1 MDSPI
6 ALLGGRPWAVILPL
20 FRLIRRVLPQDI
32 QLWLSQISC
41 ILSISTCASVIRFA
55 PSGFPD
61 SGNGLWYTSPG
72 TKWAHDLLPIGNGHL
87 AAMLPG
93 GTTQESIQLNIES
106 LWSGGPFQDPT
117 YNGGN
122 NLPSQRTQLAED
134 MQRIRQTIFS
144 SPSGTID
151 NIAEI
156 MTPAGAYG
164 SYAGAGYILV
174 TMNTTGLVSGYVRWL
189 DLDTAVQRTMW
200 SQKGVHFVRESFCSH
215 PLQACVQHINTTAS
229 TLPTLTYAYSVAAE
243 TGLPLPNITCFDSS
257 TLRIRNVILD
267 PGMLYEILV
276 RVEAPGGKISC
287 TANASSSPSNA
298 TLIVTHASEAWV
310 TWFGDTDYDIAAG
323 DSTSNFS
330 FQGPDPHNN
339 LIDLMSSVYANTDSY
354 TSILDAHISDYVSLT
369 DRFSIS
375 LGQTPDFKTPTDQI
389 VASYRSHI
397 GNPYLEWL
405 LFNYGRYLLVSSAR
419 GILPANLQGKWA
431 DAHSN
436 AWGSDYHSNINIQM
450 NYWFAEMANLD
461 VTRSLFDYFE
471 NTWVPRGRY
480 TAEILYNVSRGWVT
494 HNEMNIFGHTG
505 MKLSGNSALWANY
518 PESNAWMM
526 IHIWDHLDYTN
537 DVKWWRRQGWPLL
550 KGAASFHLEKLVEDL
565 HFNDTT
571 LVTVPCNSP
580 EQTPI
585 TFGCA
590 HSQQL
595 IWQMFNA
602 VEKGFVIAGDS
613 DIGFLDAIRT
623 SREKMDMGLRIGR
636 WGQLQEWKVDID
648 QPTDTHRHLSHLIG
662 LYPGY
667 AIASYSP
674 SLQGGLTVGGT
685 FMNYTKKQV
694 LDAAEISLIH
704 RGNGTGP
711 DADAGWE
718 KVWRAAAWA
727 QLGNGTEFYKELTY
741 AIERNFAQ
749 NLFSLYTYGST
760 IFQIDANFGYPAAVL
775 NALIQA
781 PDVASMSIPLEVTL
795 LPALPLSWSSGS
807 VRGARIR
814 GGITLD
820 LSWKRG
826 KPNMAKFTVDDDV
839 AGQVR
844 DVNVNYAGRVVGRF
858 RSNPGTIKNIR
869 F

>member
-6 ALLGGRPWAVILPL
+6 ALLGGRPWAVILPV
-20 FRLIRRVLPQDI
+20 FHLIRRILPQNV
-32 QLWLSQISC
+32 QLWLNQISC
-41 ILSISTCASVIRFA
+41 VLSISICASVIRIV
-55 PSGFPD
+55 PSGFPA

-72 TKWAHDLLPIGNGHL
+72 TRWAKDLLPVGNGHL
-87 AAMLPG
+87 AD
-93 GTTQESIQLNIES
+93 S
-106 LWSGGPFQDPT
+106 T

-122 NLPSQRTQLAED
+122 NLRSQRIQLAEAT
-134 MQRIRQTIFS
+134 QRIRQNIFS
-144 SPSGTID
+144 SPSGTIQ

-174 TMNTTGLVSGYVRWL
+174 TMDASGPVSDYTRWL
-189 DLDTAVQRTMW
+189 DLDAAVQRTTW
-200 SQKGVHFVRESFCSH
+200 SQKGAQKSFCSH
-215 PLQACVQHINTTAS
+215 PLQACVH
-229 TLPTLTYAYSVAAE
+229 
-243 TGLPLPNITCFDSS
+243 S
-257 TLRIRNVILD
+257 TLRVRNVIFK
-267 PGMLYEILV
+267 PGMLYEFLV
-276 RVEAPGGKISC
+276 RVEAPGGEVSC
-287 TANASSSPSNA
+287 TANADSSPNNA
-298 TLIVTHASEAWV
+298 TLTVIGASEAW
-310 TWFGDTDYDIAAG
+310 DYDMAAG
-323 DSTSNFS
+323 DFTSNFS

-339 LIDLMSSVYANTDSY
+339 LIDLMSSMHASTDSY
-354 TSILDAHISDYVSLT
+354 TAVLNAHISDYTSLM

-375 LGQTPDFKTPTDQI
+375 LGQTPDFKLPTDQI
-389 VASYRSHI
+389 VASYQSHI

-419 GILPANLQGKWA
+419 GTLPANLQGKWA
-431 DAHSN
+431 DAQVN
-436 AWGSDYHSNINIQM
+436 AWGSDSNVNIQM
-450 NYWFAEMANLD
+450 NYWLAEMTNLD
-461 VTRSLFDYFE
+461 VTSSLFNYFE
-471 NTWVPRGRY
+471 NTWVPRG
-480 TAEILYNVSRGWVT
+480 SHGWVT
-494 HNEMNIFGHTG
+494 HNEMNVRHTLIVVVLQIFGHTG
-505 MKLSGNSALWANY
+505 MKLLGNSAQWANY

-526 IHIWDHLDYTN
+526 IHVWDHLDYTN
-537 DVKWWRRQGWPLL
+537 DVQWWRRQGWPLL

-565 HFNDTT
+565 YFNDST

-595 IWQMFNA
+595 IWQLFNA
-602 VEKGFVIAGDS
+602 VEKGFVAAGDS
-613 DIGFLDAIRT
+613 DIEFLDAVRT
-623 SREKMDMGLRIGR
+623 SRERMDMGLRIGR

-667 AIASYSP
+667 AITSYSP
-674 SLQGGLTVGGT
+674 SLQGGLIVDGT
-685 FMNYTKKQV
+685 FMNYTKEQILK
-694 LDAAEISLIH
+694 AAEISLIH

-760 IFQIDANFGYPAAVL
+760 IFQIDANLGYPAAVL
-775 NALIQA
+775 
-781 PDVASMSIPLEVTL
+781 PGTDIPLEVTL
-795 LPALPLSWSSGS
+795 LPALPPSWQSGS

-820 LSWKRG
+820 LSWKYGRLD
-826 KPNMAKFTVDDDV
+826 MAKFTVDRDV
-839 AGQVR
+839 AGRVR
-844 DVNVNYAGRVVGRF
+844 DVNVNYCPS
-858 RSNPGTIKNIR
+858 SNPGTVKNIPNLR
-869 F
+869 HLKVK

>member
-20 FRLIRRVLPQDI
+20 FHLMRRILPQNI
-32 QLWLSQISC
+32 QLWLNQISC
-41 ILSISTCASVIRFA
+41 VLSISICASVIRIA
-55 PSGFPD
+55 PSGFPA

-72 TKWAHDLLPIGNGHL
+72 TKWSKDLLPVGNGHL

-106 LWSGGPFQDPT
+106 LWSGGPFQDST

-122 NLPSQRTQLAED
+122 NLRSQRTQLAED
-134 MQRIRQTIFS
+134 MQRIRQNIFS
-144 SPSGTID
+144 SPSGTIQ

-164 SYAGAGYILV
+164 SYAGAGYILI
-174 TMNTTGLVSGYVRWL
+174 TMDTSGPISGYTRWL
-189 DLDTAVQRTMW
+189 DLDAAVQRTTW
-200 SQKGVHFVRESFCSH
+200 SQEGARFVRESFCSH
-215 PLQACVQHINTTAS
+215 PLQACVQYINTTTS

-243 TGLPLPNITCFDSS
+243 TGLPLPNVTCLDSS
-257 TLRIRNVILD
+257 TLLVRNIVFE
-267 PGMLYEILV
+267 PGMLYEFLL
-276 RVEAPGGKISC
+276 RVEAPGGEVSC
-287 TANASSSPSNA
+287 AANAGSSPSNA
-298 TLIVTHASEAWV
+298 TLVVTGASEAWV

-323 DSTSNFS
+323 DFASNFS

-339 LIDLMSSVYANTDSY
+339 LIDLMSSMHASTDSY
-354 TSILDAHISDYVSLT
+354 TSVLNAHISDYTSHM

-375 LGQTPDFKTPTDQI
+375 LGQTPNFKLSTDQI
-389 VASYRSHI
+389 VASYQSHI

-419 GILPANLQGKWA
+419 GTLPANLQGKWA
-431 DAHSN
+431 NAQVN
-436 AWGSDYHSNINIQM
+436 AWGSDYHSNVNIQM
-450 NYWFAEMANLD
+450 NYWFAEMTNLD
-461 VTRSLFDYFE
+461 VTNSLFNYFE

-480 TAEILYNVSRGWVT
+480 TAEVLYNVSHGWVT
-494 HNEMNIFGHTG
+494 HDEMNIFGHTG
-505 MKLSGNSALWANY
+505 MKLSGNSAQWANY

-526 IHIWDHLDYTN
+526 IHVWDHLDYTN
-537 DVKWWRRQGWPLL
+537 DVQWWRRQGWPLL

-565 HFNDTT
+565 YFNDST

-580 EQTPI
+580 EQIPI

-595 IWQMFNA
+595 IWQLFNA
-602 VEKGFVIAGDS
+602 VEKGFVAAGDS
-613 DIGFLDAIRT
+613 DIDFLDAVRR
-623 SREKMDMGLRIGR
+623 SRERMDMGLRIGR

-667 AIASYSP
+667 AITSYSP
-674 SLQGGLTVGGT
+674 SLQGGLTVDRT
-685 FMNYTKKQV
+685 FMNYTKEQV
-694 LDAAEISLIH
+694 LKAAEISLIH

-727 QLGNGTEFYKELTY
+727 QLGNGTEFYRELTY
-741 AIERNFAQ
+741 VIERNFAQ

-760 IFQIDANFGYPAAVL
+760 IFQIDANLGYPAAVL

-781 PDVASMSIPLEVTL
+781 PDVARMNIPLEVTL
-795 LPALPLSWSSGS
+795 LPALPLSWPSGS

-820 LSWKRG
+820 LSWKYG
-826 KPNMAKFTVDDDV
+826 KPDMAKFTVDSDV
-839 AGQVR
+839 AGRVR

-858 RSNPGTIKNIR
+858 RSNPRTVKNIR

>member
-6 ALLGGRPWAVILPL
+6 ALLGGRPWAVILPV
-20 FRLIRRVLPQDI
+20 FHLIRRILPQNV
-32 QLWLSQISC
+32 QLWLNQISC
-41 ILSISTCASVIRFA
+41 VLSISICASVIRIV
-55 PSGFPD
+55 PSGFPA

-72 TKWAHDLLPIGNGHL
+72 TRWAKDLLPVGNGHL
-87 AAMLPG
+87 AAMLVG

-106 LWSGGPFQDPT
+106 LWSGGPFQDST

-122 NLPSQRTQLAED
+122 NLRSQRIQLAEAT
-134 MQRIRQTIFS
+134 QRIRQNIFS
-144 SPSGTID
+144 SPSGTIQ

-174 TMNTTGLVSGYVRWL
+174 TMDASGPVSEYTRWL
-189 DLDTAVQRTMW
+189 DLDAAVQRTTW
-200 SQKGVHFVRESFCSH
+200 SQKGARFVRESFCSH
-215 PLQACVQHINTTAS
+215 PLQACVQFINTTMS
-229 TLPTLTYAYSVAAE
+229 TLPTLTYAYSVAPE
-243 TGLPLPNITCFDSS
+243 TGLPLPNVTCFDSS
-257 TLRIRNVILD
+257 TLRVRNVIFK
-267 PGMLYEILV
+267 PGMLYEFLV
-276 RVEAPGGKISC
+276 RVEAPGGEVSC
-287 TANASSSPSNA
+287 AANADSSPNNA
-298 TLIVTHASEAWV
+298 TLTVIGASEAWV
-310 TWFGDTDYDIAAG
+310 TWFGDTDYDMAAG
-323 DSTSNFS
+323 DFTSNFS

-339 LIDLMSSVYANTDSY
+339 LIDLMSSMHASTDSY
-354 TSILDAHISDYVSLT
+354 TAVLNAHISDYTSLM

-375 LGQTPDFKTPTDQI
+375 LGQTPDFKLPTDQI
-389 VASYRSHI
+389 VASYQSHI

-419 GILPANLQGKWA
+419 GTLPANLQGKWA
-431 DAHSN
+431 DAQVN
-436 AWGSDYHSNINIQM
+436 AWGSDYHSNVNIQM
-450 NYWFAEMANLD
+450 NYWFAEMTNLD
-461 VTRSLFDYFE
+461 VTSSLFNYFE

-480 TAEILYNVSRGWVT
+480 TAEVLYNVSHGWVT

-505 MKLSGNSALWANY
+505 MKLLGNSAQWANY

-526 IHIWDHLDYTN
+526 IHVWDHLDYTN
-537 DVKWWRRQGWPLL
+537 DVQWWRRQGWPLL

-565 HFNDTT
+565 YFNDST

-580 EQTPI
+580 EQAPI

-595 IWQMFNA
+595 IWQLFNA
-602 VEKGFVIAGDS
+602 VEKGFVAAGDS
-613 DIGFLDAIRT
+613 DIEFLDAVRT
-623 SREKMDMGLRIGR
+623 SRERMDMGLRIGR

-667 AIASYSP
+667 AITSYSP
-674 SLQGGLTVGGT
+674 SLQGGLIVDGT
-685 FMNYTKKQV
+685 FMNYTKEQILK
-694 LDAAEISLIH
+694 AAEISLIH

-760 IFQIDANFGYPAAVL
+760 IFQIDANLGYPAAVL

-781 PDVASMSIPLEVTL
+781 PDVASTDIPLEVTL
-795 LPALPLSWSSGS
+795 LPALSPSWQSGS

-820 LSWKRG
+820 LSWKYGRLD
-826 KPNMAKFTVDDDV
+826 MAKFTVDRDV
-839 AGQVR
+839 AGRVR
-844 DVNVNYAGRVVGRF
+844 DVNVNYARRVVGRF
-858 RSNPGTIKNIR
+858 RSNPGTVKNIR
-869 F
+869 I